1 MSIYE
6 LKPTFQDFLRPL
18 VNNLARFGVTAN
30 QVTLSAIFLSI
41 ATGISLLLYWQ
52 DNERIFLI
60 IPFIQLV
67 RMALSAIDG
76 MLAREH
82 GMKSHLGAIL
92 NEMGDVI
99 SDIALYIPFACIE
112 IFRPAVVLIVVILAI
127 LTEMAGVMAIQ
138 IGASRRYDGPMG
150 KSDRAFVFS
159 IIATLIAFNAS
170 IATYGDAIFGFL
182 IVLLSLTIINRLVKA
197 LREAT

>member
-18 VNNLARFGVTAN
+18 VNNLARFGITAN

-41 ATGISLLLYWQ
+41 TAGISLLLYWQ
-52 DNERIFLI
+52 DNEKVFLI

-99 SDIALYIPFACIE
+99 SDIALYIPFAYIG
-112 IFRPAVVLIVVILAI
+112 IFRPAVVLVVVILAI

-159 IIATLIAFNAS
+159 IIAILIAFNVS
-170 IATYGDAIFGFL
+170 IAAYGDIIFGLL
-182 IVLLSLTIINRLVKA
+182 ILLLSLTIINRLVKA
-197 LREAT
+197 LREAI

>member
-18 VNNLARFGVTAN
+18 VNNLARLGITAN

-41 ATGISLLLYWQ
+41 AAGISLLAYWPGI
-52 DNERIFLI
+52 EKIFLI

-82 GMKSHLGAIL
+82 RMKSHLGAIL

-99 SDIALYIPFACIE
+99 SDIALYVPFAFIG
-112 IFRPAVVLIVVILAI
+112 IFRPIVVLGAVILAI
-127 LTEMAGVMAIQ
+127 LTEMAGIMAIQ

-159 IIATLIAFNAS
+159 IIAILIAFNVS
-170 IATYGDAIFGFL
+170 ITSFGDVIFG
-182 IVLLSLTIINRLVKA
+182 LLMLLLCLTIINRLVKA